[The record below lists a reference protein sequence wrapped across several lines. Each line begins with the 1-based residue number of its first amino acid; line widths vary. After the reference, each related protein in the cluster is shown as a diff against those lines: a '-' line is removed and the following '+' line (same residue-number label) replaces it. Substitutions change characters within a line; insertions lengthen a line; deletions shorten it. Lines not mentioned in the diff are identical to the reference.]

1 MTSRWTAILV
11 VIACLVSAGN
21 AAMYWS
27 ISSRFQKLEGML
39 SESAG
44 KSTSADSSTSATT
57 DRTDFPFYA
66 EAGRNAQAQA
76 DEPNSR
82 LLRLKQQKA
91 AFDPGNAATAMDRLM
106 AQEPSLPGLEQAQ
119 VQRLQQAIR
128 NMPAAGPQPAGL
140 QTTCHGRRCLV
151 SAGFSDDLQA
161 SDWASRLLLSG
172 GSNLPKTARI
182 IAVPLE
188 GGNGAVS
195 LQLYLY

>member
-57 DRTDFPFYA
+57 DRTDFPSYA

>member
-11 VIACLVSAGN
+11 VIACLISAGN

-27 ISSRFQKLEGML
+27 ISSRFQKLEDML
-39 SESAG
+39 SEAAG
-44 KSTSADSSTSATT
+44 KSAPANSSTSTATDHT
-57 DRTDFPFYA
+57 GFPSYA
-66 EAGRNAQAQA
+66 VAGGNTQTHA
-76 DEPNSR
+76 DEPNAR

-91 AFDPGNAATAMDRLM
+91 AFDPGNAATAMDSLM

-128 NMPAAGPQPAGL
+128 NMPADVPQPAGL
-140 QTTCHGRRCLV
+140 QTTCRGRRCLV

-161 SDWASRLLLSG
+161 SDWANRLLLSG
-172 GSNLPKTARI
+172 GSNLPKAARI

>member
-11 VIACLVSAGN
+11 VVACLISAGN

-39 SESAG
+39 SEATG
-44 KSTSADSSTSATT
+44 KSAPAKSSTSAAT
-57 DRTDFPFYA
+57 DHTGFPSYA
-66 EAGRNAQAQA
+66 EAGRNAQVQA
-76 DEPNSR
+76 DEPNAR

-128 NMPAAGPQPAGL
+128 NMPADVPQPAGL

-151 SAGFSDDLQA
+151 SAGFGDDLQA
-161 SDWASRLLLSG
+161 SDWANRLLLSG

>member
-27 ISSRFQKLEGML
+27 ISSRFQTLEGML
-39 SESAG
+39 SDAAG
-44 KSTSADSSTSATT
+44 KSASTDSSTSATT
-57 DRTDFPFYA
+57 DHAGFPAYT

-76 DEPNSR
+76 DEPNAR

-128 NMPAAGPQPAGL
+128 NMPADVPQPAGL

-151 SAGFSDDLQA
+151 SAGFGDDLQA
-161 SDWASRLLLSG
+161 SDWANRLLLSG

>member
-1 MTSRWTAILV
+1 MQVLLIVAC
-11 VIACLVSAGN
+11 VISAAN
-21 AAMYWS
+21 AALYLS

-39 SESAG
+39 SEAAG
-44 KSTSADSSTSATT
+44 KSASADSSTGATT
-57 DRTDFPFYA
+57 GRAGFPSYA
-66 EAGRNAQAQA
+66 EVGRNTQAQA
-76 DEPNSR
+76 DEPNAR

-91 AFDPGNAATAMDRLM
+91 AFDPGSAATAMDRLM
-106 AQEPSLPGLEQAQ
+106 AQEPSLPGVEQAQ

-128 NMPAAGPQPAGL
+128 NMPADVPQPAGL

-161 SDWASRLLLSG
+161 SDWANRLLLSG
-172 GSNLPKTARI
+172 GRNLPKTARI